1 MNLRRV
7 SAASNATGGAARK
20 YLTNQQRM
28 RSFAEEVAALNP
40 DGTGPYEDGTS
51 QHLGRQLDMQGDEG
65 EKQSLGLGLDT
76 QYHTANP
83 VASNNI

>member
-1 MNLRRV
+1 MRRV

-20 YLTNQQRM
+20 YLTNQQRI

-40 DGTGPYEDGTS
+40 DRTGPYEDGTS
-51 QHLGRQLDMQGDEG
+51 QHVGRQLDMQGGDG
-65 EKQSLGLGLDT
+65 DKQSLGLDT